1 MGASSPASVT
11 ARNRLEGSETL
22 SDTSRFPRG
31 EAAIAGIGCTEF
43 SRDSGVGVFTLA
55 TRAVKAAVADAG
67 LELADVDGLCT
78 FGTNDS
84 IAPNILAQALGI
96 DSLSFYVDQ
105 FYGGSVSLTMIGQ
118 ATLALA
124 AGVADCV
131 VVYRALNGR
140 SGIRMNGSG
149 GGGGG
154 RLPWDMQFKAGA
166 GYIAPSQEIAMA
178 ARAHMLKYGT
188 AHEDFGR
195 IAVLSRTNALDNERA
210 MMRTPMTM
218 DDYLD
223 SRWIVEPF
231 RKFDCCLETD
241 GAVAVV
247 LVRADRAKAL
257 PHRPVLVQG
266 AAWGGGVTLVNNG
279 RTSLSDSPATPIAE
293 RLYANAGVGPS
304 DIEFAELYDCF
315 TYNVLSQIEG
325 YGFAE
330 PGAVPGMLAD
340 GAFDRAGGSLPINTQ
355 GGLLS
360 EGYIHGMN
368 HVYEAVQQIR
378 GEAGPRQVARHDL
391 ALVTGQLGYV
401 SGYSSAAVLAGA

>member
-1 MGASSPASVT
+1 MT
-11 ARNRLEGSETL
+11 
-22 SDTSRFPRG
+22 DTSRFPRG
-31 EAAIAGIGCTEF
+31 EVVIVGIGCTEF
-43 SRDSGVGVFTLA
+43 SRDSGASVFSLA

-67 LELADVDGLCT
+67 LELSDVDGLGT
-78 FGTNDS
+78 FGNNDS
-84 IAPNILAQALGI
+84 IAPNFLSQALGI

-105 FYGGSVSLTMIGQ
+105 HFGGSVSLTMIGQ

-140 SGIRMNGSG
+140 SGIRMNGSSAG
-149 GGGGG
+149 GAG
-154 RLPWDMQFKAGA
+154 RLPWDMQFKASA
-166 GYIAPSQEIAMA
+166 GYIAPSQEIAMM

-210 MMRTPMTM
+210 MMRKPMTM
-218 DDYLD
+218 DNYLD

-231 RKFDCCLETD
+231 RMFDCCLETD

-247 LVRADRAKAL
+247 LVRAERAKDL
-257 PHRPVLVQG
+257 PHRAVLVQG
-266 AAWGGGVTLVNNG
+266 AAWGGGVNLVNNG
-279 RTSLSDSPATPIAE
+279 RTDVTESPAKPIAE
-293 RLYANAGVGPS
+293 RLYASAGLAPS

-325 YGFAE
+325 YGFSE
-330 PGAVPGMLAD
+330 PGGVPAMLAD
-340 GAFDRAGGSLPINTQ
+340 GAFDRATGSLPINTQ

-378 GEAGPRQVARHDL
+378 GEAEHRQVEPHDV

-401 SGYSSAAVLAGA
+401 SGYSSAAVLVGA

>member
-1 MGASSPASVT
+1 M
-11 ARNRLEGSETL
+11 
-22 SDTSRFPRG
+22 SDTARFPRG
-31 EAAIAGIGCTEF
+31 QAALVGIGCTEF

-55 TRAVKAAVADAG
+55 ARAVKAAVADAG
-67 LELADVDGLCT
+67 LQLGDVDGLCT
-78 FGTNDS
+78 FGVNDS

-96 DSLSFYVDQ
+96 KSLSFYVDQ
-105 FYGGSVSLTMIGQ
+105 FYGGSVSLSMIGQ
-118 ATLALA
+118 ATLALS

-131 VVYRALNGR
+131 VCYRALNGR
-140 SGIRMNGSG
+140 SGVRVSGSG

-154 RLPWDMQFKAGA
+154 RQPWDMQFKASA

-188 AHEDFGR
+188 TSEDFGR
-195 IAVLSRTNALDNERA
+195 IAILCRSHALDNERA
-210 MMRTPMTM
+210 MMRKPMTM
-218 DDYLD
+218 EDYLD
-223 SRWIVEPF
+223 SRWIVDPF

-247 LVRADRAKAL
+247 LVRADRAQDL

-266 AAWGGGVTLVNNG
+266 AAWGGGITVVNNG
-279 RTSLSDSPATPIAE
+279 HTDLTESPAKPIAE
-293 RLYANAGVGPS
+293 RLYAAAGMGPS

-330 PGAVPGMLAD
+330 PGAVPGMLTE
-340 GAFDRAGGSLPINTQ
+340 GHFDRSSGSLPLNTH

-360 EGYIHGMN
+360 EGYIHGLN
-368 HVYEAVQQIR
+368 HVYEAVEQLR
-378 GEAGPRQVARHDL
+378 GEAGHRQLTRHD
-391 ALVTGQLGYV
+391 AAIVTGQLGYV
-401 SGYSSAAVLAGA
+401 SGYSSAAVLVGA

>member
-1 MGASSPASVT
+1 MT
-11 ARNRLEGSETL
+11 
-22 SDTSRFPRG
+22 DTSRFPRG
-31 EAAIAGIGCTEF
+31 EVAIAGIGCTEF
-43 SRDSGVGVFTLA
+43 SRDSGASVFSLA
-55 TRAVKAAVADAG
+55 TRAVKSAVADAG
-67 LELADVDGLCT
+67 LELSDVDGL
-78 FGTNDS
+78 GTYGNNDS
-84 IAPNILAQALGI
+84 IAPNFLSQALGI

-105 FYGGSVSLTMIGQ
+105 HFGGSVSLTMLGQ

-149 GGGGG
+149 VGSAG
-154 RLPWDMQFKAGA
+154 RLPWDMQFKASA
-166 GYIAPSQEIAMA
+166 GYIAPSQEIAMM

-210 MMRTPMTM
+210 MMRKPMTM

-231 RKFDCCLETD
+231 RMFDCCLETD

-247 LVRADRAKAL
+247 LVRADRAKDL

-266 AAWGGGVTLVNNG
+266 AAWGGGINLVNNG
-279 RTSLSDSPATPIAE
+279 RTDVTDSPAKPIAE
-293 RLYANAGVGPS
+293 RLYASAGLGPS

-330 PGAVPGMLAD
+330 PGGVPAMLAE
-340 GAFDRAGGSLPINTQ
+340 GAFDRANGSLPLNTQ

-378 GEAGPRQVARHDL
+378 GEAEHRQVEHHDV

-401 SGYSSAAVLAGA
+401 SGYSSAAVLVGA